1 MVAIFPNVCI
11 LRRSYARN
19 WEVLALKNYY
29 SIEPR
34 SYASTAYVAAS
45 YGPRF
50 FWLLFHKKFG
60 QVATIFLANGLPPPW
75 QKIARTPMMP
85 TFFNKCWGAF
95 LRATKLVSLKM
106 LAIEKKH

>member
-1 MVAIFPNVCI
+1 MVVIFPNVCI

-50 FWLLFHKKFG
+50 FWLLFHKNLGKLRQFFG
-60 QVATIFLANGLPPPW
+60 QMVYRPPGKKLPV
-75 QKIARTPMMP
+75 R
-85 TFFNKCWGAF
+85 
-95 LRATKLVSLKM
+95 L
-106 LAIEKKH
+106 